1 MLVSDNEK
9 YPLIPTSAYGNKTPR
24 NYEDVMRTIDV
35 NDVILAV
42 NKLIKP

>member
-1 MLVSDNEK
+1 MVTK
-9 YPLIPTSAYGNKTPR
+9 PR

-42 NKLIKP
+42 NKLIKPNIIKIY